1 VLRDN
6 TELKTISARV
16 CSFGGRGSPETA
28 TLLFGMC
35 DATINCMFLYDSEL
49 KTVSFGTGGMSQ
61 IKGITRRTIN

>member
-28 TLLFGMC
+28 TLLFGTL
-35 DATINCMFLYDSEL
+35 DATRNCKLLYDSEL
-49 KTVSFGTGGMSQ
+49 KTISSGTGGMSQ
-61 IKGITRRTIN
+61 IG